1 MSGSQ
6 HDLLIYTLHRFAV
19 TAAGQRLVFDK
30 RALTDI
36 LSEAMIETFRD
47 LIDLDDAQRK
57 ELGQKVLEKMN
68 LKRPSWIARKNP
80 SIGRTRPSM
89 R

>member
-1 MSGSQ
+1 MTGTQ

-30 RALTDI
+30 KALTDTLRDAGI
-36 LSEAMIETFRD
+36 NSFRA
-47 LIDLDDAQRK
+47 LIDLDDAGRK
-57 ELGQKVLEKMN
+57 DIGLKVLEN
-68 LKRPSWIARKNP
+68 LNFNRGGWMSRKNP
-80 SIGRTRPSM
+80 SIGRLRPSM

>member
-6 HDLLIYTLHRFAV
+6 RDLLIYTLHRFAV

-30 RALTDI
+30 KALTDT
-36 LSEAMIETFRD
+36 LEEATIDSFRA
-47 LIDLDDAQRK
+47 LIDLDDAGRRQIG
-57 ELGQKVLEKMN
+57 LKVLEKMN
-68 LKRPSWIARKNP
+68 LNRGGWISRKNP
-80 SIGRTRPSM
+80 SIGRLRPSM

>member
-1 MSGSQ
+1 MPGNQ

-30 RALTDI
+30 KALTDT
-36 LSEAMIETFRD
+36 LHEAGIDSFRA
-47 LIDLDDAQRK
+47 LIDLDDAGRK
-57 ELGQKVLEKMN
+57 TIGLKVLGKLN
-68 LKRPSWIARKNP
+68 LNRGGWLSRKNP
-80 SIGRTRPSM
+80 SIGRLRPSM

>member
-6 HDLLIYTLHRFAV
+6 RDLLIYPLHRFAV

-30 RALTDI
+30 KALTYT
-36 LSEAMIETFRD
+36 LHEAKIDSFRA
-47 LIDLDDAQRK
+47 LIDLDDAGRRQIG
-57 ELGQKVLEKMN
+57 LKVLGKLN
-68 LKRPSWIARKNP
+68 LTRGGWLSRKNP
-80 SIGRTRPSM
+80 SIGRLRPTV